1 MRRSAYRM
9 LAFGLLACGLP
20 GMAMAEPSGDAAI
33 RNIQTAQEV
42 AWNAHDANAFAQLF
56 AEDADAVNV
65 LGWQWTGRAEIEQK
79 LGDAFAYVFAAS
91 RLHIDDVRIRSLSPD
106 LALAHVTWSMTGARN
121 ADGSGGNAPQRGI
134 ETQLLQRSGG
144 GEWRILSFQNTVATP
159 EHPFPTNASAEQVK
173 AAQPHRCL
181 VANRNG
187 NCWVQ
192 R

>member
-1 MRRSAYRM
+1 M
-9 LAFGLLACGLP
+9 LAFGLLAFGLS
-20 GMAMAEPSGDAAI
+20 GAAVAEPAGDAAI

-42 AWNAHDANAFAQLF
+42 AWNAHDAHAFAQLF
-56 AEDADAVNV
+56 AEDADAVT
-65 LGWQWTGRAEIEQK
+65 LFGWQWTGRAEIEQK
-79 LGDAFAYVFAAS
+79 LGRAFAYVFATS
-91 RLHIDDVRIRSLSPD
+91 RLHIDDVRIRALSPD

-121 ADGSGGNAPQRGI
+121 PDGSDGNAPRSGI
-134 ETQLLQRSGG
+134 ETQLLQRSA
-144 GEWRILSFQNTVATP
+144 GEWRILSFQNTAATP

-173 AAQPHRCL
+173 AAQPRRCL